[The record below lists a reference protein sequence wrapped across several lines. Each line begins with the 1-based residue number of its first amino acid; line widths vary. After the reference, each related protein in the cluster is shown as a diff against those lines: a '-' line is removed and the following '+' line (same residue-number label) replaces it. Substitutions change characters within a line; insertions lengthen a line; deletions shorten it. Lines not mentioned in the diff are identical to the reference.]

1 MISGPEKELEAML
14 TEEFMSNSSSI
25 AIQVSGLG
33 DYEYSLD
40 GIVYQPEG
48 YFAKLQMG
56 EYTIYVKY
64 NKDCSVVTK
73 AIYLLNYSKF
83 FTSNGDD
90 DNAYW

>member
-48 YFAKLQMG
+48 YLPSCKLGNILFMLN
-56 EYTIYVKY
+56 TIKI
-64 NKDCSVVTK
+64 VV
-73 AIYLLNYSKF
+73 
-83 FTSNGDD
+83 
-90 DNAYW
+90 